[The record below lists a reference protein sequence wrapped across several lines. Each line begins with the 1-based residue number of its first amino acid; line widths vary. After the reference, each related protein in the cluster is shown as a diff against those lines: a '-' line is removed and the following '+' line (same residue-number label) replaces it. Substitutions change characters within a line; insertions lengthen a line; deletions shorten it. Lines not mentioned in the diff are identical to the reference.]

1 MSVFEVLEY
10 VTADGKKPFGE
21 WLLKL
26 KDEKAQV
33 KIHSRVTRASLG
45 NFGDWKKLENANG
58 ICEMREHYGSGFRI
72 FYKKT
77 GNKIILLLAG
87 STKKDQQN
95 AIDKAKQYLLDYEK
109 RTKL

>member
-26 KDEKAQV
+26 KD
-33 KIHSRVTRASLG
+33 
-45 NFGDWKKLENANG
+45 
-58 ICEMREHYGSGFRI
+58 
-72 FYKKT
+72 KKT

-95 AIDKAKQYLLDYEK
+95 AIDKAKQYLLDYEE